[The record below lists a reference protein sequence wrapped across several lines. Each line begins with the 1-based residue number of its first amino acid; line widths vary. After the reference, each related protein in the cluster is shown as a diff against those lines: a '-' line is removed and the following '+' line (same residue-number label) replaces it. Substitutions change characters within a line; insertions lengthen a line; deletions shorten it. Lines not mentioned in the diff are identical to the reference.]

1 MNGVLFLLLSL
12 FWCEFVVCVCF
23 FFWESQSY
31 SQTHCMSFFQQHT
44 FMVMKSLA
52 DLIFSTRY
60 IFAGF
65 Q

>member
-1 MNGVLFLLLSL
+1 MNGVLFLCFCVSLL
-12 FWCEFVVCVCF
+12 FVF
-23 FFWESQSY
+23 FLGVAVLQPN
-31 SQTHCMSFFQQHT
+31 TLHVVFQQHT